1 VPLTIVTRL
10 GFGRDAMDRIANH
23 KEGGVTDIYDRHH
36 YADEN
41 RRVMEAVAGHVIG
54 LAEGRGGDN
63 VVVGKFGRN

>member
-1 VPLTIVTRL
+1 
-10 GFGRDAMDRIANH
+10 MDRIANH